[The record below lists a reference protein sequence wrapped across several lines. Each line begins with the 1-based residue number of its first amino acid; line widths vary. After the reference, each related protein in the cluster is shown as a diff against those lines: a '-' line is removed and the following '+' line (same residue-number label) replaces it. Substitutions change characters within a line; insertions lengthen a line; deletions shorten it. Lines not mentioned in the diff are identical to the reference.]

1 MASSRQIQ
9 RKNIEGWAE
18 TERNAIVK
26 ALGVAIPAVLDAS
39 SLGIAIY
46 NHDYRCVLVS
56 KALAS
61 MYGNSGKEYVG
72 KTIRQALGDNASQ
85 LEPVFRIVWT
95 TGKSVH
101 DIEFTVSLPG
111 RSGKTHFV
119 LNLYPLRDNTREVR
133 LIGVLFCEIT
143 NKKKL
148 HDRLRDLNSVQK
160 KPAFGENMPLG
171 MESTELSASPKVDT
185 DLSVKSESRIQG
197 KRSAECP
204 SHREQQVMQ
213 LLAEGNSNKEVAAAL
228 DLSIRTVETYRA
240 RLMVKLHL
248 HSVAEL
254 VRYAVRKNIIKA

>member
-1 MASSRQIQ
+1 MASSRQIK

-46 NHDYRCVLVS
+46 NHDSRCVLMS

-61 MYGNSGKEYVG
+61 MYGNPAKEYVG
-72 KTIRQALGDNASQ
+72 KTIRQTLGENASQ
-85 LEPVFRIVWT
+85 LEPAFRNVWT
-95 TGKSVH
+95 TGKSLH
-101 DIEFTVSLPG
+101 DVEFTVSLSG
-111 RSGKTHFV
+111 RSEKTHFV
-119 LNLYPLRDNTREVR
+119 LNLYPFRDNTREVR

-148 HDRLRDLNSVQK
+148 HDRLRDLNSRQK
-160 KPAFGENMPLG
+160 KPAFGENMPFG
-171 MESTELSASPKVDT
+171 MESMELSASPKIYPG
-185 DLSVKSESRIQG
+185 LSVKSESRIHG
-197 KRSAECP
+197 KRSADRL
-204 SHREQQVMQ
+204 SRREQQVTQ

-254 VRYAVRKNIIKA
+254 VRYAVRKNLIKA